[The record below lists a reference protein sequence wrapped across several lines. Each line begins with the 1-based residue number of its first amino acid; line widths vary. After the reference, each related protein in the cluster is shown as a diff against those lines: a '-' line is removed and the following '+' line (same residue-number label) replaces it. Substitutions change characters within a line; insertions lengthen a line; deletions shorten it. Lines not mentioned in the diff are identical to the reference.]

1 MLGNRLAVIGREL
14 TKINEEFIR
23 GTLTELVE
31 IDPASL
37 KGEMVIIVEGNKEI
51 SELDLDKINELVT
64 LLKSKGLT
72 NKDIIE
78 VISKTLNINKNKISK
93 LLY

>member
-1 MLGNRLAVIGREL
+1 MNIVKRIILLIIIL
-14 TKINEEFIR
+14 
-23 GTLTELVE
+23 LS
-31 IDPASL
+31 P
-37 KGEMVIIVEGNKEI
+37 IIVNAQSKYEI
-51 SELDLDKINELVT
+51 SELELDKINELVT

-72 NKDIIE
+72 NKDIVE